1 IDGTTLTGLLT
12 QQRPTLDAVAR
23 ILIPV
28 AESLAFAHERKIIH
42 RDVKPD
48 NILVETASGRPF
60 LADFGLAIR
69 EQDYR
74 ERPGLAGT
82 PAWMSPEQ
90 VRGEGHRLD
99 GRSDLFSLGVILYE
113 MLTGQ
118 RPFTGTT
125 RDQLFH
131 QITAVEPAAPRVL
144 DPGIPVELERICLKA
159 IAKRASDRFET
170 AQVFA
175 ESLAEWLK
183 PGAIATAAAVNAVVQ
198 PRGLRSFDAADSDA
212 FLQLLPGLKNPAGLP
227 ASIAFWKERIEN

>member
-1 IDGTTLTGLLT
+1 VAIKLPTDPRFQDPGHAADYLREARTLAWLDHPAILPVYDVGRTADGRLYAVSRFIDGTTLTGLLM

-90 VRGEGHRLD
+90 VRG
-99 GRSDLFSLGVILYE
+99 
-113 MLTGQ
+113 
-118 RPFTGTT
+118 
-125 RDQLFH
+125 
-131 QITAVEPAAPRVL
+131 
-144 DPGIPVELERICLKA
+144 
-159 IAKRASDRFET
+159 
-170 AQVFA
+170 
-175 ESLAEWLK
+175 
-183 PGAIATAAAVNAVVQ
+183 
-198 PRGLRSFDAADSDA
+198 
-212 FLQLLPGLKNPAGLP
+212 
-227 ASIAFWKERIEN
+227 